1 MHTPGLLRALV
12 ELSTCDSVDLLLA
25 DTVALLDRELRL
37 RAFVELWADDDTR
50 FICGAPCHVVHSTWI
65 GIEYTLGAI
74 HLRATPPE
82 PHALELLATQLA
94 PLAERLLGRELSQRR
109 TVREDIVH
117 LYERRIRDALIRHD
131 WNASAVARELNVGR
145 GRVAEVSRRWR
156 VRSKQMFWNRTAHVI
171 TSSNENNKV
180 ESHDDYPLRNSI

>member
-1 MHTPGLLRALV
+1 MLTPGFLRALV

-25 DTVALLDRELRL
+25 DTVALLLRELRL
-37 RAFVELWADDDTR
+37 RALVELWSDDDTR
-50 FICGAPCHVVHSTWI
+50 FVCGEPCHAAHTTWI
-65 GIEYTLGAI
+65 GFDYTLGAI
-74 HLRATPPE
+74 RLRATPPD
-82 PHALELLATQLA
+82 PHAIELLACQLA
-94 PLAERLLGRELSQRR
+94 PLAERLLDRELAQRR
-109 TVREDIVH
+109 TIREDIVH

-156 VRSKQMFWNRTAHVI
+156 VRSKQMFWNRTARVI

-180 ESHDDYPLRNSI
+180 ESHDDSLLRDSI